1 MERDLLGFAPAPRLR
16 KHTRRNV
23 LVLFWIALVLATWN
37 AVRRTTTSYAML
49 ISAGY
54 FTAPANPTQE
64 ESMRAAEAMVH
75 RRPLPPGWTFR
86 EASAQPVAI
95 R

>member
-1 MERDLLGFAPAPRLR
+1 MQRDWFGSALVPGFR
-16 KHTRRNV
+16 KHTQRNV
-23 LVLFWIALVLATWN
+23 LVLLWIALVLATWN

-49 ISAGY
+49 TSAGY

-64 ESMRAAEAMVH
+64 ESMRAAEAMVNG
-75 RRPLPPGWTFR
+75 RPLPPGWTFR
-86 EASAQPVAI
+86 EVSAQPVAI